1 MRQYVA
7 QHQEG
12 KVVIN
17 SLLKNLHL
25 KVKLDCAPQVNWPK
39 DVVEMVI
46 PPSVKVATQEG
57 QLAELPKFLLL
68 LAGALDG
75 PAGEA
80 LAAESPVVI
89 ALEVSSTVPLLSS
102 ARWNSLI
109 FCSRTFNKSFSEHQA
124 YL

>member
-1 MRQYVA
+1 MLQYVA

-25 KVKLDCAPQVNWPK
+25 KMKLDCAPQVNWPK

-75 PAGEA
+75 PVGEA
-80 LAAESPVVI
+80 LAVESPLVI
-89 ALEVSSTVPLLSS
+89 APEVSSTVVAMLVSLLSS
-102 ARWNSLI
+102 GR
-109 FCSRTFNKSFSEHQA
+109 
-124 YL
+124 